1 MIIKGKLLL
10 LPDGLYAPANYL
22 KTKFFD
28 VMTLFLYNFSFFFFW
43 ENVNLRGV
51 PTSVISVNT
60 ILYIKQSCEINFA
73 RMFGCYII
81 IYNLLSTL
89 LKKQVFVRK

>member
-22 KTKFFD
+22 KTKLFD
-28 VMTLFLYNFSFFFFW
+28 VMTLFLYNFSFFW

-60 ILYIKQSCEINFA
+60 ILYIKQSFEINFA
-73 RMFGCYII
+73 RMFGCYIM
-81 IYNLLSTL
+81 YNLLSTL
-89 LKKQVFVRK
+89 LKIMVFVRK